1 MSSFKGTERTQLTSS
16 KSPNKQTVNICSA
29 ISIIDNLTSPSNM
42 WNVLILWI
50 ALSAWI
56 LTLET
61 FSDLI
66 IFELVSCVLSVPLN
80 DDIMMY
86 KSKDI
91 STLPAI
97 QWGLKHE
104 ATALSCYLK
113 TFAETHR
120 AVEVVKPG
128 LLTHRKYSYTRELP
142 DAIISCNCHAIQRI
156 KTFHILDG
164 EVKLSMKD
172 IAEQIFIVCAYLVN
186 LQSPI
191 VKR

>member
-1 MSSFKGTERTQLTSS
+1 
-16 KSPNKQTVNICSA
+16 
-29 ISIIDNLTSPSNM
+29 M

-56 LTLET
+56 LTLEM

-86 KSKDI
+86 KNKDI

-113 TFAETHR
+113 TFEETHR
-120 AVEVVKPG
+120 AVEVVKQG

-142 DAIISCNCHAIQRI
+142 DAIISCNCHGFNII
-156 KTFHILDG
+156 
-164 EVKLSMKD
+164 EVKCLLDVK
-172 IAEQIFIVCAYLVN
+172 LV
-186 LQSPI
+186 
-191 VKR
+191 

>member
-1 MSSFKGTERTQLTSS
+1 
-16 KSPNKQTVNICSA
+16 
-29 ISIIDNLTSPSNM
+29 M

-56 LTLET
+56 LTLEM

-86 KSKDI
+86 KNKDI

-113 TFAETHR
+113 TFEETHR
-120 AVEVVKPG
+120 AVEVVKHG

-142 DAIISCNCHAIQRI
+142 DAIVTVLI
-156 KTFHILDG
+156 
-164 EVKLSMKD
+164 
-172 IAEQIFIVCAYLVN
+172 
-186 LQSPI
+186 
-191 VKR
+191 

>member
-1 MSSFKGTERTQLTSS
+1 
-16 KSPNKQTVNICSA
+16 
-29 ISIIDNLTSPSNM
+29 M

-56 LTLET
+56 LTLEM

-86 KSKDI
+86 KNKDI

-97 QWGLKHE
+97 QWGLKHV
-104 ATALSCYLK
+104 ATALSCYLTK
-113 TFAETHR
+113 IEETHR

-128 LLTHRKYSYTRELP
+128 LLTHRKYSYTRKLP
-142 DAIISCNCHAIQRI
+142 DATISCNCHGFNIIEI
-156 KTFHILDG
+156 KCLLD
-164 EVKLSMKD
+164 VKL
-172 IAEQIFIVCAYLVN
+172 V
-186 LQSPI
+186 
-191 VKR
+191 